1 MNDLLQTQLG
11 LRQVKLSFK
20 ITKYVRHLLRTCF
33 LLGDQI
39 HNLHL
44 FIFFLFSPS
53 MFLSFAREGDESDE
67 SLSWDLTPKSFP
79 SSCKNELC
87 IRWKVAPR
95 TESKVVGMD
104 DVDREFLAGNERWL

>member
-1 MNDLLQTQLG
+1 MIDLQTQLG

-39 HNLHL
+39 HL

-53 MFLSFAREGDESDE
+53 LFLSFAREGDES
-67 SLSWDLTPKSFP
+67 LSWDSTPKSFP

-104 DVDREFLAGNERWL
+104 DVDREFLVGNERWL